1 MLEVKTGTQSGI
13 YKGVVQHRRFLP
25 KLHAFKYRVFMLYLD
40 LDVLPNLFK
49 NTGLWSY
56 LKPNIAYFKRS
67 DYFGNAETPLK
78 EAILHKVLEDIGFKP
93 QGKVCMLTNLRYFG
107 YCFNPVTFYYCYASD
122 NTTLEAIVTHITNT
136 PWNEDFAY
144 VHDCKNRGDK
154 DMAQEVIKG
163 NTEKCVYQFA
173 LSKRF
178 HVSPFMPMNI
188 NYQWRFNTPAET
200 LNVYMQNLQT
210 AENTAPNIASET
222 QTKMFDAT
230 LTLKHQAI
238 SPAALN
244 FTLLSYPFM
253 TLQVVFSIYWQA
265 LLLWLKRVPFY
276 SHPDS

>member
-1 MLEVKTGTQSGI
+1 MCETQSGI

-25 KLHAFKYRVFMLYLD
+25 KYHAFKYRVFMLYLD
-40 LDVLPNLFK
+40 LDALPTLFK

-56 LKPNIAYFKRS
+56 LTPNIAYFKRS

-78 EAILHKVLEDIGFKP
+78 EAILNKVLEDVGFKP

-144 VHDCKNRGDK
+144 VHDCKNTT
-154 DMAQEVIKG
+154 QEADSQ
-163 NTEKCVYQFA
+163 KCVYQFA

-188 NYQWRFNTPAET
+188 DYQWRFNAPAET

-210 AENTAPNIASET
+210 PENTEET

-253 TLQVVFSIYWQA
+253 TLTVVFGIYWQA
-265 LLLWLKRVPFY
+265 FLLWLKRVPFY
-276 SHPDS
+276 SHPAS